1 MVIDWFRFV
10 FRQLAIALAVVT
22 SILLLSEI
30 LMPSSILPY
39 FNLHILVL
47 VTFVVAVMSP
57 AVVDRTRWST
67 VARCLLLFVLCSLL
81 LAYAW
86 LMFGVSTSGL
96 MLLGGLGIVMVGLVV
111 ALCHP
116 AKGDRLR
123 DAESGG
129 PTPAAWGTRT
139 PLSDS
144 VRLLPLSGE
153 NVVEIETITL
163 TEDGIEIDETSVFM
177 R

>member
-1 MVIDWFRFV
+1 MVIDWFRFLL
-10 FRQLAIALAVVT
+10 RQLATALVVVT
-22 SILLLSEI
+22 SILLISEI
-30 LMPSSILPY
+30 LMPASILPY

-47 VTFVVAVMSP
+47 VTLIIAVASPMIEEKSRVMRY
-57 AVVDRTRWST
+57 ALCATLST
-67 VARCLLLFVLCSLL
+67 LL

-86 LMFGVSTSGL
+86 LMFGTSTSGL
-96 MLLGGLGIVMVGLVV
+96 ALFVALTILIVGVTI

-116 AKGDRLR
+116 AKGDRLHEE
-123 DAESGG
+123 ESGG

-153 NVVEIETITL
+153 NVVEETVETITI
-163 TEDGIEIDETSVFM
+163 TADGIEIDETSVFM